1 MMRAKMIVKD
11 VIKNSDNS
19 VRLIMG
25 AVYKNG
31 YDETGEDEDNT
42 FAKFTPSADLNML
55 IQNPNLVDKFKIDQ
69 KFYLDFTLIEG

>member
-25 AVYKNG
+25 AVYKNK

-55 IQNPNLVDKFKIDQ
+55 IQNHNLVDKFKIGQ
-69 KFYLDFTLIEG
+69 KFYLDFMLIEG